1 MFSIIMYED
10 EQGGSEIALF
20 LKKLSGETRG
30 SGDARELLQKT
41 VAYLDLLEELGTLV
55 GEPVARYLEGN
66 IWELRALHARILFAP
81 IGNNTLL
88 LLHPI
93 VVNADMIPRKDI
105 EKAKRE
111 LESYA
116 RRQRNNDDME
126 GSKRGTPS

>member
-10 EQGGSEIALF
+10 EQGRSEIALF
-20 LKKLSGETRG
+20 LKKLCVESSESR
-30 SGDARELLQKT
+30 DARELLQKT

-88 LLHPI
+88 LLDPI
-93 VVNADMIPRKDI
+93 VANADMIPRKDI